1 MDKVS
6 SIMEVAIITNSPT
19 IPKAATNN
27 KSIRTG
33 TVGMTEAIKA
43 AGHNIRTMEA
53 AAART
58 SAIRAH
64 IIFRITRCLQVPL
77 LDINS
82 TTTTTTFP
90 AVEDSTRIVRVK
102 RAMAKKMNPHK
113 ISDLTIRGVRK
124 R

>member
-1 MDKVS
+1 
-6 SIMEVAIITNSPT
+6 MEVAIITNSPT

-33 TVGMTEAIKA
+33 IVGMIEAIKA
-43 AGHNIRTMEA
+43 VGHNIRTMEA

-64 IIFRITRCLQVPL
+64 IIFRTTRCLQVPL

-113 ISDLTIRGVRK
+113 INDLTIRGVRK